1 VTSRVLVVEDDPDI
15 WRTLQI
21 LLERLAIDAVWA
33 EDGTSGLQL
42 YRSWRPDL
50 VILDIGLP
58 GVDGWGVL
66 DRIRQHGETPV
77 LLLTARGLDT
87 DKARGFRSGADDYL
101 TKPFG
106 NDELVARVTALLRQ
120 HPENGPVLSH
130 RRPVV
135 DDGRL
140 RLDLIEGEVT
150 VGETP
155 VSLTPVELRLLASL
169 MRRAGE
175 VVSPVELLD
184 QAWRDPTGTGL
195 AKVKS
200 TVLSVRRK
208 LAKRH
213 VDDAIETVRG
223 FGYRYRPHEN

>member
-1 VTSRVLVVEDDPDI
+1 VSSRVLVVEDDPDI

-21 LLERLAIDAVWA
+21 LLERLSVDATWA
-33 EDGTSGLQL
+33 EDGSQGLQL

-66 DRIRQHGETPV
+66 DKIRQHGETPV
-77 LLLTARGLDT
+77 LLLTARGLDA
-87 DKARGFRSGADDYL
+87 DKARGFRTGADDYL

-106 NDELVARVTALLRQ
+106 NAELVARVQTLLRRG
-120 HPENGPVLSH
+120 PEEASHSH

-140 RLDLIEGEVT
+140 RLDLIEGAVT
-150 VGETP
+150 VGDAP
-155 VSLTPVELRLLASL
+155 VPLTPVELRLLASL
-169 MRRAGE
+169 MRRPGE
-175 VVSPVELLD
+175 VVSPIELLD

-200 TVLSVRRK
+200 TVLSLRRK
-208 LAKRH
+208 LARRN

-223 FGYRYRPHEN
+223 FGYRYRPEDR